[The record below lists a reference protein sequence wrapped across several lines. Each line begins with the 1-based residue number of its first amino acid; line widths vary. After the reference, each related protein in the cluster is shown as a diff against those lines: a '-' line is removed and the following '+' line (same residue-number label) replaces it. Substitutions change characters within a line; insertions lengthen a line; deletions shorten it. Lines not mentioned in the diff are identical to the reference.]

1 MQEHKL
7 LHTPLDL
14 HQVAAF
20 LKADP
25 LLDKTKI
32 GEYIGDQH
40 HRELMRAF
48 IESFD
53 FSGQVGR
60 CGSVARAPWRGDL
73 SAFC

>member
-14 HQVAAF
+14 HQVANF

-25 LLDKTKI
+25 LLDKTKV

-40 HRELMRAF
+40 HRELLRAF

-53 FSGQVGR
+53 FSGQVSQRSSYQHGH
-60 CGSVARAPWRGDL
+60 RGEGT
-73 SAFC
+73 